1 MRTKTNAKLYAYWN
15 SVRGDRKAPQRFEI
29 EPSRIAEILSET
41 FILEFRPTN
50 SYIYRLAGTKLGE
63 YLGHDLRGSAFISD
77 WQEND
82 RFTLRRH
89 FASIR
94 KLGAVVRILLQ
105 GTTRHGTT
113 RHFELLILP
122 VTQNSPSIERFLG
135 AISPLDERTSV
146 LNKPV
151 GNLQIIETE
160 LTYPA
165 SGFDEKSDISA
176 ALPQPSPPERQD
188 PPAPPILANFRN
200 SRIVRQDRR
209 QFRVYDG
216 GIADTT
222 PKDN

>member
-1 MRTKTNAKLYAYWN
+1 MRSKTNAKLYAYWN
-15 SVRGDRKAPQRFEI
+15 SVRGDRTAPQRFEI
-29 EPSRIAEILSET
+29 EPSQIAEILSET
-41 FILEFRPTN
+41 FILEYRPAN
-50 SYIYRLAGTKLGE
+50 SYMYRLAGTKIGD
-63 YLGHDLRGSAFISD
+63 YLGRELRGSAFVSD

-94 KLGAVVRILLQ
+94 KLGAVVRILLK
-105 GTTRHGTT
+105 GTTTHGTT

-122 VTQNSPSIERFLG
+122 VTQNGPSIERFLG
-135 AISPLDERTSV
+135 AIAPLNERTSV
-146 LNKPV
+146 LTEPV
-151 GNLQIIETE
+151 SNLQIIETE

-165 SGFDEKSDISA
+165 SGFDEKTAIDPALSDT
-176 ALPQPSPPERQD
+176 SPTERQA

-216 GIADTT
+216 GNADTT
-222 PKDN
+222 TKDN